1 MRAKVALAMWG
12 VFTSVPECII
22 EIDILGSWNEAHTE
36 PPVCGVGSII
46 VGKGQMKPLKLSP
59 HTPLRKL
66 ENHYHFP
73 RNSTD

>member
-1 MRAKVALAMWG
+1 MTAKVALAMPG

-46 VGKGQMKPLKLSP
+46 VGKDK
-59 HTPLRKL
+59 
-66 ENHYHFP
+66 
-73 RNSTD
+73 